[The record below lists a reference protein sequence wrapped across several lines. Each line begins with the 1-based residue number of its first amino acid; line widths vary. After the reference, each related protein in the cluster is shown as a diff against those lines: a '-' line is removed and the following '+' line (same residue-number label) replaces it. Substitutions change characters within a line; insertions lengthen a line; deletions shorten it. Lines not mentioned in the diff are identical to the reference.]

1 MPPPSASD
9 VRPSVA
15 GRSVAAQAEPQ
26 GASLDGQARAGR
38 APLSDRLFGPL
49 RNRLMFLLAIVLL
62 PSILLGVHQATLV
75 YDDYAARLHRTV
87 REFAILSS
95 SLNRSLLAQAE
106 QIMSAV
112 AASPSVQQVSKGN
125 AGEIDNCASLLASS
139 IRPFTLY
146 GYLAL
151 FDLEGNP
158 RCFSSEQAV
167 PWPNI
172 AQEPW
177 FRETIRSRK
186 SGASGYLMLPNPKEP
201 GFVVTRPVI
210 DNDNRVTGLLTL
222 GVRLKFLAA
231 VTDEAGLPPGS
242 VVYLLDRNGRVL
254 SGFNAS
260 GSNIDTAA
268 PNEDFLAAV
277 AKRNIREFEAPGED
291 GVVRL
296 YATAALPYYDLH
308 VLFGLPKA
316 QALDPVWW
324 KVAMQVLVLVA
335 SWFIAILCA
344 WIGTR
349 WVVTRWIDRLTVA
362 AHAMTAGNLRARADL
377 SGAPDEIATLGA
389 TLVSFAERIDSREA
403 DLRTAITQQKTML
416 REVHHRV
423 KNNLQTVT
431 SLLNLHAKGPRAEGA
446 RQVFSDVQM
455 RINALALVHRHLY
468 ESEDMRVVALRPF
481 LGNLCKLIQD
491 GAGIHPT
498 RVRLKVDVADI
509 NLPGDTAV
517 PIALLVTE
525 LLTNS
530 FKHGFPADRS
540 GGIEVTLRLE
550 DSDRA
555 LLVITDDG
563 VGMERRYREGG
574 SESGIG
580 FSLIRAFV
588 KQLDGEIDF
597 TDSPGTRTTIRFP
610 ITRYREPPEDRTGL
624 VEFPAP

>member
-1 MPPPSASD
+1 MPPPPAAEAGPSA
-9 VRPSVA
+9 A
-15 GRSVAAQAEPQ
+15 GQTEPQ
-26 GASLDGQARAGR
+26 ETSPDGRAQAGR
-38 APLSDRLFGPL
+38 AALSDRLFGPV
-49 RNRLMFLLAIVLL
+49 RHRLMFLLAIVLL

-75 YDDYAARLHRTV
+75 YDDYAARLRQTV

-112 AASPSVQQVSKGN
+112 AASPSVQRVSKGD
-125 AGEIDNCASLLASS
+125 AGQIDNCASLLASS
-139 IRPFTLY
+139 IQPFTLY

-151 FDLEGNP
+151 FDLEGSP
-158 RCFSSEQAV
+158 RCLSSDQAT

-172 AQEPW
+172 AQQSW
-177 FRETIRSRK
+177 FRETIESRK
-186 SGASGYLMLPNPKEP
+186 SGTSGYVMLTSPQEP

-210 DNDNRVTGLLTL
+210 DDDGTVTGLLTL

-254 SGFNAS
+254 SSFDES
-260 GSNIDTAA
+260 GSNSDTAA
-268 PNEDFLAAV
+268 PSENFLTAV
-277 AKRNIREFEAPGED
+277 AGRNIREFEAPGED

-316 QALDPVWW
+316 QVLDPVWW
-324 KVAMQVLVLVA
+324 KVAAQVLVLAA

-349 WVVTRWIDRLTVA
+349 WVVTRWVDRLTVA

-377 SGAPDEIATLGA
+377 DGAPDEIATLGA

-403 DLRTAITQQKTML
+403 ELRTAIAQQKTML

-446 RQVFSDVQM
+446 RQVFADVQM

-468 ESEDMRVVALRPF
+468 ESEDMRAVALRPF

-491 GAGIHPT
+491 GAGIRPT
-498 RVRLKVDVADI
+498 HVRLKVDVADI

-540 GGIEVTLRLE
+540 GVIEVTLRLE
-550 DSDRA
+550 DRDRA
-555 LLVITDDG
+555 LLVIADDG
-563 VGMERRYREGG
+563 VGMEQRYREGG
-574 SESGIG
+574 SEGGIG

-597 TDSPGTRTTIRFP
+597 SEPPGSRTTIRFP
-610 ITRYREPPEDRTGL
+610 ITRYREAPPEDSTGL
-624 VEFPAP
+624 VEFPAN